1 MHLAEATYM
10 DVLRVLHILAG
21 ITWIGLL
28 YYFNFVQGKA
38 FNSMDATARQNATI
52 HLVPQALYYF
62 RWAAFF
68 TVIIGIVYVISA
80 GVGVGVVGDYWNTP
94 RFYNIAVGG
103 TMGIIMGAN
112 VWFIIWP
119 NQKKIIAAT
128 KATVESGTPAPE
140 EQPSWTRKAFLAS
153 RTNTMLSFPMLFF
166 MVAARHLPQ
175 LWA

>member
-1 MHLAEATYM
+1 MLAETIYL
-10 DVLRVLHILAG
+10 DILRVLHILAG

-38 FNSMDATARQNATI
+38 FNAMDASARQNATLN
-52 HLVPQALYYF
+52 LVPQALFYF

-68 TVIIGIVYVISA
+68 TVLIGVMYIASAGA
-80 GVGVGVVGDYWNTP
+80 GVGGFGGYWDTAQ
-94 RFYNIAVGG
+94 FYNIAIGG

-119 NQKKIIAAT
+119 MQKKIIAAT
-128 KATVESGTPAPE
+128 RATVEEGAAAPP
-140 EQPSWTRKAFLAS
+140 EQAGWTRAAFLAS

-166 MVAARHLPQ
+166 MVAARNLPQ